1 MTSAAPSGLHVNV
14 TNQQG
19 FSPLHVAALH
29 GHVALVELLLQRGG
43 NADTRTVTHACTPLH
58 LACQNNRQYTH
69 KVVRRFS
76 FLYIYHPQTKCVC
89 LWVGGGWC
97 PGGTHTRPWIHI
109 PRHPHLDT
117 HTPGHTTRLT
127 LPLLRTG
134 IPMVNK
140 HAVRIILECFLV

>member
-89 LWVGGGWC
+89 LWVQGGVQEGYIHA
-97 PGGTHTRPWIHI
+97 PGYTSPGI
-109 PRHPHLDT
+109 PTWT
-117 HTPGHTTRLT
+117 HTPPRLT
-127 LPLLRTG
+127 LPLLRTH

-140 HAVRIILECFLV
+140 QAVRIILECFLV